1 MGTFPVE
8 LTGTFDPVR
17 QGLTGFPLGPSSPE
31 GPLAPAGPAAPG
43 GPASPFSPLSPL
55 GPCSGARVVQ
65 FGVNCGGL
73 IPESDPSRGKVRR
86 LLTGRGSRAYVRA
99 VHCVQPTP
107 VMRRDT
113 R

>member
-1 MGTFPVE
+1 MAASWGHF
-8 LTGTFDPVR
+8 LSSSTFDPVR

-55 GPCSGARVVQ
+55 GPCSGARVVKI
-65 FGVNCGGL
+65 GVNCSGL
-73 IPESDPSRGKVRR
+73 IHESDPSRAQKEGQR
-86 LLTGRGSRAYVRA
+86 LLTGHGSRAHVRA

-107 VMRRDT
+107 VM
-113 R
+113 